1 MVFIWDDTQ
10 RFLKGPRHELS
21 SKFSN
26 FIFPYLMSKMDI
38 INKLESCYCLHMCF
52 IGINFNQILI
62 SFDDNIIYENIES
75 VFLVCYDIIC

>member
-1 MVFIWDDTQ
+1 
-10 RFLKGPRHELS
+10 
-21 SKFSN
+21 
-26 FIFPYLMSKMDI
+26 MSKMVVI
-38 INKLESCYCLHMCF
+38 KKLEFCYCLHMCF